1 MTRLPPGDRPRERL
15 ARVGASALGDTELV
29 ALLLGTGA
37 AGQDALGVAG
47 ALLESQGGPGAL
59 MAATLDDLC
68 RVRGVGPTRAA
79 RLLAAVE
86 LGRRVVAGRNGARP
100 RMGSPRQ
107 VAEYLLPLYGG
118 HRVERFG
125 VVLLDAKHRL
135 IRAAVLSVGSLDAS
149 IVHPREV
156 FREAAAGSA
165 AALVLFHNHPSGDP
179 APSAEDV
186 VLTRRLA
193 QAGDLMGIAIVDHVI
208 LGEGRWFSFR
218 EGAPGVLGP

>member
-1 MTRLPPGDRPRERL
+1 VTRVPPGDRPREKL
-15 ARVGASALGDTELV
+15 ARAGAAALGDTELV
-29 ALLLGTGA
+29 ALLLGTGT
-37 AGQDALGVAG
+37 AGQDAVGVAG
-47 ALLESQGGPGAL
+47 ALLETHGGAGAL
-59 MAATLDDLC
+59 AGATLDDLC
-68 RVRGVGPTRAA
+68 RIRGVGPTRAA

-86 LGRRVVAGRNGARP
+86 LGRRVVAGRSGQRP

-107 VAEYLLPLYGG
+107 VAEYLLPLFGG

-156 FREAAAGSA
+156 FREAAGGSA

-186 VLTRRLA
+186 LLTRRLV
-193 QAGDLMGIAIVDHVI
+193 QAGELMGIAVVDHVI

-218 EGAPGVLGP
+218 EGAPGVVGG